1 MLGGNIVTYILIH
14 IPTYIY
20 TLTYSHHTAMVME
33 LQDTV
38 AELRRELALLK
49 EQAEEREA
57 EQPVCTHYSLSAVN
71 VCHIELSL
79 QD

>member
-1 MLGGNIVTYILIH
+1 
-14 IPTYIY
+14 
-20 TLTYSHHTAMVME
+20 MVME

-49 EQAEEREA
+49 EQAEAREA